1 MSSLVIKIMEKY
13 ALFLILIL
21 IHFEEFLNLYTFAK
35 KDEITIN
42 HSGRL
47 VLLSD
52 AKACWLWQYIP
63 HLHMLNTVS
72 VMFYHQIL

>member
-1 MSSLVIKIMEKY
+1 MQGLLTEIFIYRLYCNKLLTEESPVSSLVIKIMEKY

-35 KDEITIN
+35 KDKITIN

-52 AKACWLWQYIP
+52 AKAC
-63 HLHMLNTVS
+63 
-72 VMFYHQIL
+72 